1 MKLCLLSRRL
11 RAVARRDTP
20 TSNRTVSGE
29 GNMAKF
35 FAITIFVIA
44 IVSAIPILRHTWW
57 MAEDISTHGAPI
69 DEQMSE
75 TMAEAGISFLASQF
89 ILGYFIWKFS
99 NPKPGDKIKTFPGG
113 AKAMVWAAFLLVG
126 TEVLALGVFGVKAWA
141 NVYFT
146 PPAANAVPVE
156 VQAGQ
161 FAFYFRYPG
170 PDGSFGPIHPDMIN
184 EANQNFYGLDTDH
197 DADSKDDVVTA
208 EMAVPVN
215 REIHLIM
222 HSKDV
227 GHSFFV
233 PELRV
238 QQDFVPGMD
247 LSVHFTATK
256 IGRYEIVCTQLC
268 GLGHYNMKAYLS
280 VLSLEDFD
288 AWMKKEKAMQ

>member
-1 MKLCLLSRRL
+1 
-11 RAVARRDTP
+11 
-20 TSNRTVSGE
+20 
-29 GNMAKF
+29 MAKF
-35 FAITIFVIA
+35 FAVTIIVIA
-44 IVSAIPILRHTWW
+44 IISAIPILRHTWW

-89 ILGYFIWKFS
+89 ILAGFIWKFS
-99 NPKPGDKIKTFPGG
+99 YSRPDEKAKHFPGG

-146 PPAANAVPVE
+146 PPSANAMPVQ

-170 PDGSFGPIHPDMIN
+170 PDGKFGPLHADHIS
-184 EANQNFYGLDTDH
+184 EAQQNFYGLDPDH
-197 DADSKDDVVTA
+197 DQDSKDDIVTA
-208 EMAVPVN
+208 QMAVPIN
-215 REIHLIM
+215 REIHLLM
-222 HSKDV
+222 HTKDV

-233 PELRV
+233 PELRI
-238 QQDFVPGMD
+238 QQDFVPGLD

-256 IGRYEIVCTQLC
+256 VGRYEIVCTQLC
-268 GLGHYNMKAYLS
+268 GLGHYNMKAYIS
-280 VLSLEDFD
+280 VMSQPDFD
-288 AWMKKEKAMQ
+288 AWLKQQAALQ